1 MLSLSFSRQVTTLAI
16 SGTPDGPSYADL
28 VAVIDDV
35 AHRPAYIQLVKALLL
50 AGWRNLPRRGRPP
63 T

>member
-1 MLSLSFSRQVTTLAI
+1 VTTLAI

-35 AHRPAYIQLVKALLL
+35 AHRPAYIQSVKALLL